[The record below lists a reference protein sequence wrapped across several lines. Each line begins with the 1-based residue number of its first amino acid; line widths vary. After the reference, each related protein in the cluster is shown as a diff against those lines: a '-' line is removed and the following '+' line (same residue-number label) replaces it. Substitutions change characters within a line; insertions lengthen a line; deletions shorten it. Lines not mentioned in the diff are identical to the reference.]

1 MSKRTSSRGSS
12 VLMSERKIEKIGK
25 LVSDKKRGK
34 RRENII
40 KGIKINRELSK
51 ERIKIFLKSKLRVE
65 TKVKTWKVSGEVI
78 VIKLENKVMKRE
90 VMKNKNKL
98 KGGNIFIENYLSLE
112 DTKIQEVNN

>member
-51 ERIKIFLKSKLRVE
+51 ERIKIFLRSKLRVE
-65 TKVKTWKVSGEVI
+65 AKVKTWKVSGEVI
-78 VIKLENKVMKRE
+78 VIKLENKVMK
-90 VMKNKNKL
+90 NKNKL
-98 KGGNIFIENYLSLE
+98 KGGNIFIENDLSLE
-112 DTKIQEVNN
+112 DTKIQEVINR